1 MIIKEGS
8 YYKRRNGE
16 IVGPATVHYPIGV
29 SKYSF
34 KVGEWL
40 YSKTGSFESEPGT
53 RTYPQDL
60 VEEVIMEK
68 EEEEKKTYLP
78 WQIWNGVGAPPKGPL
93 QVQLAVDSRVT
104 AERAGYVADSSI
116 IRWTWENNGLVSDI
130 VAFRLQKLPVKG
142 NLTLNAYIPYN
153 NDYDYFLTV
162 STIDRKV
169 VEGTF
174 KDDFGNTL
182 VLQAKPYPGCL
193 E

>member
-1 MIIKEGS
+1 MLIKEGS

-16 IVGPATVHYPIGV
+16 IVGPATVYEPTGE

-34 KVGEWL
+34 KVGEFL
-40 YSKTGSFESEPGT
+40 YSKTGSFNSEPTT
-53 RTYPQDL
+53 RTYSQDL

-68 EEEEKKTYLP
+68 EKEEKKTYLP
-78 WQIWNGVGAPPKGPL
+78 WQIWNGVGKPPKGPL
-93 QVQLAVDSRVT
+93 QVQLAFDSRAT
-104 AERAGYVADSSI
+104 AEKTRYVADSST
-116 IRWTWENNGLVSDI
+116 IRWAWENNGLVSDV

-142 NLTLNAYIPYN
+142 NLTLNAYIPN
-153 NDYDYFLTV
+153 NNNYEYSLTV

-182 VLQAKPYPGCL
+182 VLQAKPYPGSSK
-193 E
+193 